1 MNLLFSQHAQTRM
14 RQRGL
19 SESDIE
25 LIVHCGSVVR
35 RGLRLLRGQDIDH
48 EMRRLKRR
56 IQDLERLKN
65 CAVVMDDDTVI
76 TCYHL
81 HGETGRRSLKRNR
94 GRLRPL
100 AGRN

>member
-25 LIVHCGSVVR
+25 LIVRCGSVVR

-94 GRLRPL
+94 GRLRPP

>member
-1 MNLLFSQHAQTRM
+1 MNLSFSQHAQMRM

-19 SESDIE
+19 SERDIE
-25 LIVHCGSVVR
+25 LIVRCGSVVR

-48 EMRRLKRR
+48 EMKRLKRR
-56 IQDLERLKN
+56 IQDLERLRN

-81 HGETGRRSLKRNR
+81 HGEAGRHALKRTNRRLRRSIRRN
-94 GRLRPL
+94 
-100 AGRN
+100 